1 MAETPDIPDSAAQAE
16 TANNAGA
23 VSQGPLQSAAPS
35 QNEAPAIS
43 PGQPFE
49 IAVLA
54 LQNTT
59 LFPETVVP
67 LAVGRPRSVAAVEAA
82 LSTQEKLLACITVR
96 ADATNTQDARPADLY
111 QVGTLTMIKRMERVE
126 ETMHIIAQG
135 TERIKV
141 IEWKQEDPY
150 LRAVIQVLPE
160 VKIKDPEEVEAL
172 KRNVQTM
179 VQQALALLPGVPPE
193 VRVAA
198 AACRR

>member
-82 LSTQEKLLACITVR
+82 LSTPEKLLGCVTVR
-96 ADATNTQDARPADLY
+96 PDATTGADATSKDLY
-111 QVGTLTMIKRMERVE
+111 EVGTLVMVKRMERIE
-126 ETMHIIAQG
+126 DSMHLIAQG
-135 TERIKV
+135 TERIRV
-141 IEWKQEDPY
+141 LGWKQEEPY
-150 LRAVIQVLPE
+150 LRAVVRILPE
-160 VKIKDPEEVEAL
+160 VAVIDPEEVEAT
-172 KRNVQTM
+172 KRNVQSM
-179 VQQALALLPGVPPE
+179 IQQAL
-193 VRVAA
+193 
-198 AACRR
+198 